1 MRDITREDLYIR
13 LMPLRSM
20 EIFNDRGDFLPNVV
34 FIPPCSA
41 CTLCIYKVQFK
52 GVKYLTVRFSLT
64 FRNFSYW
71 KPYRYRIIIDA
82 CTASL
87 FLPGYQAR
95 SLLPC
100 NSKVAQSKTLF
111 NARLKKKRILI
122 FCPFIF

>member
-1 MRDITREDLYIR
+1 MYPVHLQ
-13 LMPLRSM
+13 
-20 EIFNDRGDFLPNVV
+20 
-34 FIPPCSA
+34 
-41 CTLCIYKVQFK
+41 VQFK

-111 NARLKKKRILI
+111 NAGFKKKEY
-122 FCPFIF
+122 